1 MQEAKKLYLYNH
13 YFFFQVHK
21 RSTGKTSQIVKTV
34 EYFIKA
40 YCGIF
45 YQSVLEKIKI
55 KAKLPPVSTFFCSV
69 KAQTETSM

>member
-1 MQEAKKLYLYNH
+1 MQEAKKLYLYNP

-21 RSTGKTSQIVKTV
+21 RMTGKMSQIVKTV
-34 EYFIKA
+34 EYLIEA